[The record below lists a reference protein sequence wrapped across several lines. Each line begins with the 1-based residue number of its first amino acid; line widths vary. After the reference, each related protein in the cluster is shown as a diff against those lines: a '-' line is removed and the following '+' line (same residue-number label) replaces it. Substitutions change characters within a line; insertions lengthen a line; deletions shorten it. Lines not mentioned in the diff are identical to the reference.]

1 MNPTTARL
9 GGIAAVLTLALS
21 GCGLVDGSPE
31 AGAPTTSAAVA
42 TPLETLIKAVPDE
55 TTPPYAFDIK
65 GGSTPMSGSL
75 DSSRKA
81 VQLKIVESDDGIT
94 VTMALLMI
102 EEKSWIKLAFKPK
115 IPGMPKIPNKWL
127 VVDPAKLKDRQ
138 SLPAGYDGESDPGE
152 VLLLLRN
159 AAGVI
164 TKGRGQ
170 YAGTTDLTASTRAE
184 IVDKAVLTKLG
195 EKAEAVPF
203 EATVNDAGHLTSM
216 LVKVPAAA
224 GVKAAT
230 YRVTY
235 SGFGTTEVP
244 PVPVGD
250 QQTKATK
257 FVYEI
262 LNA

>member
-21 GCGLVDGSPE
+21 GCGLLDGSPK
-31 AGAPTTSAAVA
+31 AGAPTASAAA
-42 TPLETLIKAVPDE
+42 SPLEVLMKAVPDE

-81 VQLKIVESDDGIT
+81 VQLKIVESDDDVT

-102 EEKSWIKLAFKPK
+102 EERSWIKLAFKPR

-127 VVDPAKLKDRQ
+127 VVDPAKLKDKQ
-138 SLPAGYDGESDPGE
+138 GLPTGYDGESDPGE

-159 AAGVI
+159 AADV
-164 TKGRGQ
+164 TTEGRGR
-170 YAGTTDLTASTRAE
+170 YAGTTDLTATTRAE
-184 IVDKAVLTKLG
+184 IVDESVLTKLG
-195 EKAEAVPF
+195 AKAKAVPF
-203 EATVNDAGHLTSM
+203 EAAVNDAGHLTSM
-216 LVKVPAAA
+216 LVKVPAVA

-244 PVPVGD
+244 PAPTGD
-250 QQTKATK
+250 QQTRATS

-262 LNA
+262 LNG